1 MQVFE
6 SFIYNLKDIKFKDT
20 KVYFDD
26 LLETLKLNYSGIIFC
41 FNADSEGNNCKKVI
55 KNFPQLEEYTQ
66 YLKESDRYFKSAPD
80 YCLCSFKKDKEGNI
94 VKYINQNHTD
104 DFDALLKKIPK
115 SINFGFMGIALD
127 NVNWYDTISQKPAL
141 GVQDDKYDIYDHK
154 FSCYFSNS
162 VRFFKEFD
170 FGNKLNLVEIMIE
183 RIVRSDGFITYPN
196 EFKQLLNKLGKPNHS
211 TLKCVFDDIEN
222 EKWINASKKFD
233 AMLNKNDKSFIIGK
247 EESFLKE
254 NYLIDSVTPISGF
267 SPKTIFNKTAK
278 TKGYMNFFVNNRC
291 YQYKKTNSNNHTFIV
306 ELLNQPFSSF
316 FMTSISVVGYN
327 FSHTIF
333 TTRQETIKNQIC
345 AERYAKKVFDISAQL
360 EKEYEEKL
368 LLLYGETPQWYNT
381 GNASVC

>member
-20 KVYFDD
+20 KVFFDD

-41 FNADSEGNNCKKVI
+41 FNSDSEGNNCKKVI

-66 YLKESDRYFKSAPD
+66 NLKESARYFKSAPD
-80 YCLCSFKKDKEGNI
+80 YCLCSIKKDKEGNI
-94 VKYINQNHTD
+94 EKYINPNHTD

-141 GVQDDKYDIYDHK
+141 SSQYNIYDHK
-154 FSCYFSNS
+154 FSGYFSNS
-162 VRFFKEFD
+162 LRFFKEFD

-183 RIVRSDGFITYPN
+183 RIVSGNRLLPYPN
-196 EFKQLLNKLGKPNHS
+196 EFKQLLNKLGKPKHS
-211 TLKCVFDDIEN
+211 ALKCVFDDIEN
-222 EKWINASKKFD
+222 EKCINASKEFN
-233 AMLNKNDKSFIIGK
+233 ATLNESEKNFIIEK
-247 EESFLKE
+247 EALIKE

-267 SPKTIFNKTAK
+267 SPKTLFNKIAK
-278 TKGYMNFFVNNRC
+278 TKGYTNFFGNNSC
-291 YQYKKTNSNNHTFIV
+291 YRYKKNNSNNHTFIV

-316 FMTSISVVGYN
+316 FITSISVVGYN

-333 TTRQETIKNQIC
+333 TTQQETIKNEIC

-360 EKEYEEKL
+360 EKKYEEKL
-368 LLLYGETPQWYNT
+368 LLLYGETPQWYNM
-381 GNASVC
+381 GD